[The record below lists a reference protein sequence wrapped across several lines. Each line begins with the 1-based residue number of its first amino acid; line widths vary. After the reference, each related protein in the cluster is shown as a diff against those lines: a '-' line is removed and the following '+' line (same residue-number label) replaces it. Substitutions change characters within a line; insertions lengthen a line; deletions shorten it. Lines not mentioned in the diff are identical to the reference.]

1 MNETEKVA
9 EEKVKVE
16 TEVEAKAREM
26 GWNPDKEGV
35 DPGKWI
41 GAEEYVAR
49 APLFEKN
56 RKLSRKVKELESS
69 VKELKVH
76 YSKIENIA
84 YDELEREFQSV
95 LVNLSSD
102 QSLERFRVEYEKI
115 NKALKSSHEQE
126 KRLLSKCRE
135 LSKDILAG
143 ATKVQ
148 SALKFSNDDSQTIS
162 YLKAELTKT
171 YKFIELSRE
180 HE

>member
-1 MNETEKVA
+1 M
-9 EEKVKVE
+9 
-16 TEVEAKAREM
+16 
-26 GWNPDKEGV
+26 
-35 DPGKWI
+35 
-41 GAEEYVAR
+41 EEYG
-49 APLFEKN
+49 
-56 RKLSRKVKELESS
+56 
-69 VKELKVH
+69 
-76 YSKIENIA
+76 IENIA
-84 YDELEREFQSV
+84 YDELEKEFQSV

-171 YKFIELSRE
+171 YKFIELSR
-180 HE
+180 